1 MLRALSISTMR
12 FMYTLPEDFP
22 TPHSAIRDSL
32 HGSWNRRSSGVAIG
46 LCGGF
51 VALIAGSILTLISWF
66 IDPKWHGVFLH
77 QTSTFLFVLALPL
90 LIIGAHCLDLIDK
103 DKKLVDAADA
113 TAVGK
118 GQDTE

>member
-1 MLRALSISTMR
+1 MLRALSISAMSIK
-12 FMYTLPEDFP
+12 YTLPEDFP

-51 VALIAGSILTLISWF
+51 VALIAGSILTLVSWF

-90 LIIGAHCLDLIDK
+90 LVIGAHCLDLIDR
-103 DKKLVDAADA
+103 DKRRGHPDDA

-118 GQDTE
+118 GLDGE